1 MLAEDLYAL
10 HGALQPLD
18 GVTKLHWKHYVNT
31 TSRSKITSVKYFVI
45 NENSLV
51 TNYES
56 IHGRIV
62 NEHKLNKILKKVKHI
77 A

>member
-1 MLAEDLYAL
+1 
-10 HGALQPLD
+10 LQPLD

-51 TNYES
+51 TNYMKVFMDV
-56 IHGRIV
+56 V

>member
-1 MLAEDLYAL
+1 VINQLYLLRFSKIHMLAEDLNAL

-56 IHGRIV
+56 IHGRSQ
-62 NEHKLNKILKKVKHI
+62 
-77 A
+77 